1 MEVFEHEIHW
11 CPTFVLSNNFQK
23 WSNGLKTHTWEKY
36 QAWPVIHAGSIAL
49 YTAAAVWRQ
58 KKSVIKL
65 KQRHSN
71 HFLFTA
77 ASMCAL
83 SQRPGSQC
91 ANVHTDVHLI
101 RSTLSVWSQPE
112 CLNLNFK
119 KFSKWIYLKNILVI
133 HYFSSPFLL
142 FFCKLFRSGTH
153 TECIKNNFPATVQ
166 IKDSQCTA
174 SYAILDFPVIFT
186 PFGL

>member
-1 MEVFEHEIHW
+1 MEVFEHKIHW

-23 WSNGLKTHTWEKY
+23 WSNGLKTHVRKISSMTYYSRREYCIVCCCCCLFAEK
-36 QAWPVIHAGSIAL
+36 
-49 YTAAAVWRQ
+49 
-58 KKSVIKL
+58 KKKESVIKL

-101 RSTLSVWSQPE
+101 RSTLSVWSQPK
-112 CLNLNFK
+112 CLHF
-119 KFSKWIYLKNILVI
+119 FSKWIFKK
-133 HYFSSPFLL
+133 HFSYTLFFFLSPFLFL
-142 FFCKLFRSGTH
+142 QDVQIWH
-153 TECIKNNFPATVQ
+153 TQNAWKNNFSGTVQ

>member
-11 CPTFVLSNNFQK
+11 CPTFVLSNHFH
-23 WSNGLKTHTWEKY
+23 GLKTHTWEKY

-49 YTAAAVWRQ
+49 YAVCLKTK

-91 ANVHTDVHLI
+91 ANVHTDVHFI
-101 RSTLSVWSQPE
+101 RSTLSVWSQPK
-112 CLNLNFK
+112 CLNFK
-119 KFSKWIYLKNILVI
+119 NSQNEYLKNILVM
-133 HYFSSPFLL
+133 HYFLSLFL
-142 FFCKLFRSGTH
+142 FFCKLFRSGRH
-153 TECIKNNFPATVQ
+153 TECIKNYFSATVQ

>member
-49 YTAAAVWRQ
+49 YAAAAVWRQ

-101 RSTLSVWSQPE
+101 RSTLSVWSQPK
-112 CLNLNFK
+112 CLNFK
-119 KFSKWIYLKNILVI
+119 NSQNEYLKNILVI
-133 HYFSSPFLL
+133 HYFLSPFLL
-142 FFCKLFRSGTH
+142 FFFASCSDPAH
-153 TECIKNNFPATVQ
+153 TQNA
-166 IKDSQCTA
+166 
-174 SYAILDFPVIFT
+174 
-186 PFGL
+186 